1 MAGIDAICNHDTPAF
16 YHYCEQTEITIYG
29 RHAIGVLLSTIQNLG
44 HFKQVELQ
52 KEMKEEWSRRRIFN
66 HYLKFIFGK
75 DLYLRTMY
83 KCQLTSYNTTSSFL
97 LNPNA
102 LYRQLARSEKLT
114 EVNNA
119 AIYSA
124 SVDTTCHTNLLA
136 YDQSEKVVDPEKDS
150 VSYASLIT
158 VQVQDQEEVS

>member
-1 MAGIDAICNHDTPAF
+1 
-16 YHYCEQTEITIYG
+16 
-29 RHAIGVLLSTIQNLG
+29 
-44 HFKQVELQ
+44 
-52 KEMKEEWSRRRIFN
+52 MKEEWSRRRIFK
-66 HYLKFIFGK
+66 HYLKFISGK
-75 DLYLRTMY
+75 DLYLRTMF
-83 KCQLTSYNTTSSFL
+83 KCQLTSYNFTSSFL

-119 AIYSA
+119 AIYAA
-124 SVDTTCHTNLLA
+124 SSDTTCHTNLLA

-158 VQVQDQEEVS
+158 VQV